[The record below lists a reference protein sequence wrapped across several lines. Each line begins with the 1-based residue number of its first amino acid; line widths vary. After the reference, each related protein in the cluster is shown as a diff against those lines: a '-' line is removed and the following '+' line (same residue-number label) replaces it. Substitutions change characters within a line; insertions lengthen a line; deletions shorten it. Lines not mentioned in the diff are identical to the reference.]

1 MSGRAYSRAENLES
15 GGGLPQSKT
24 RRKFGEFQDARSV
37 LECASPLALFP
48 NLQSPNRA
56 CQFQHTGLFPTSVTT
71 LNLIYKFDITV
82 TPDLVDGNGHVN
94 NVVYIQWLQDAAMR
108 HAQST
113 GCIAATAALGASWV
127 VRTHHI
133 EYLSPAFA
141 GDRIVLMTWVAD
153 LRKVRSLRR
162 YRFVRLADGAVL
174 ARGETD
180 WVFVDAGGGRPRAI
194 PGEIRKMFTVVA
206 GEPENPR
213 GVGVME

>member
-1 MSGRAYSRAENLES
+1 MLRE
-15 GGGLPQSKT
+15 
-24 RRKFGEFQDARSV
+24 RSMQ
-37 LECASPLALFP
+37 A
-48 NLQSPNRA
+48 
-56 CQFQHTGLFPTSVTT
+56 
-71 LNLIYKFDITV
+71 IYRFEIDV
-82 TPDLVDGNGHVN
+82 PSEAVDGNRHVN
-94 NVVYIQWLQDAAMR
+94 NVTYVQWMQDAAVR
-108 HAQST
+108 HSAAS
-113 GCIAATAALGASWV
+113 GCTALTQAAGATWV
-127 VRTHHI
+127 VRSHRI